1 MPRLRDMLSKNNI
14 YSVRQFVEKRRMIA
28 RDARA
33 LPPGHARNQLRQVA
47 AMLGALFRDKV
58 WLRAHTRQD

>member
-1 MPRLRDMLSKNNI
+1 MLIENHI
-14 YSVRQFVEKRRMIA
+14 YSVGQFMEQRRAIA

-47 AMLGALFRDKV
+47 SLLGALFHDEV
-58 WLRAHTRQD
+58 WLRAHTRKD